1 MRQEREIKLERS
13 LEDLSMSAAEIQAIK
28 QRAAAATPGP
38 WIEHIEARDSLSG
51 SDVIST
57 GGEDIYMP
65 GASVADYVFVA
76 KARADVPRLV
86 AEIERLRALLDQ
98 PA

>member
-1 MRQEREIKLERS
+1 MTDGALN
-13 LEDLSMSAAEIQAIK
+13 AAEIQAIK

-38 WIEHIEARDSLSG
+38 WVEYIEARDDISG

-76 KARADVPRLV
+76 KAREDVPRLI

-98 PA
+98 HA